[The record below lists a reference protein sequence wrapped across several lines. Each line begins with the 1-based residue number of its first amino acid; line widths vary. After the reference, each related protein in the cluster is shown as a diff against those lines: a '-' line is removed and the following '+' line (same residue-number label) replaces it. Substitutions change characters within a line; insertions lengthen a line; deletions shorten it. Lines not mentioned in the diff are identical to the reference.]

1 MIEAGNKTE
10 NDSYARYGAVRAK
23 LFPLGDS
30 AVAVQFGETIDLETH
45 ERVRQLADY
54 LERHPFE
61 GMVEY
66 VPAFLSVTVYY
77 EPFALLAARGGF
89 DDSGADADPY
99 GLAARLLAGIL
110 AKLGGAE
117 KRPARIVDIPVC
129 YGGDLGPDLAEVAAQ
144 HGLTEQDVIDIHA
157 SADYLVY
164 MLGFAPGFAYLGGLP
179 ARIATPRRTTPRLSI
194 PAGTVG
200 IAGDQTG
207 VYPIVTPGGWQLI
220 GKTPLPLFLPEAMP
234 PTLLKAGDLV
244 RFRPISRAEFDRLE
258 VERT

>member
-1 MIEAGNKTE
+1 MATS
-10 NDSYARYGAVRAK
+10 DAYARFGAVRAK

-30 AVAVQFGETIDLETH
+30 AVAVQFGESIDLETH
-45 ERVRQLADY
+45 ERVRQLTEY

-61 GMVEY
+61 GMIEY

-77 EPFALLAARGGF
+77 EPFALQAAHDGF
-89 DDSGADADPY
+89 DESGADAADPY
-99 GLAARLLAGIL
+99 GLAVRLLAGIL
-110 AKLGGAE
+110 AKLGEAE

-129 YGGDLGPDLAEVAAQ
+129 YGGDLGPDLPEVAAH
-144 HGLTEQDVIDIHA
+144 HGLSEQDVIDIHA

-194 PAGTVG
+194 PTGTVG

-234 PTLLKAGDLV
+234 PTLLKAGDRV

-258 VERT
+258 VART